1 MSPPQ
6 WKTHLTVR
14 YWPLLWQKIHTAWN
28 NNLKVVCGATFKHK
42 QQQKND
48 MNGPFLR
55 MKRFPNTFQ
64 LNCWRARKV
73 LHGVIYQR
81 TVNRFN
87 TRLYYSLLMLLSQ
100 TTAQH
105 RATRFPKNS
114 TSVRQELWHMHQGIP
129 PSSHACGSSLNAAW
143 GLILFQRRLSRCDL
157 LPGRPSSLCALYKE
171 KCLEMIY
178 VNEGYEVDGEGWR
191 NRGTEQSGG
200 KDKRKADKRKK
211 GRRCTWLGALRWRVN
226 AQQATLRLPEGL
238 APNPLVSNNMCSNHT
253 LSAALTLRLSLP
265 FNLLRLSLSLSPDQC
280 FPLH

>member
-14 YWPLLWQKIHTAWN
+14 YWPLLWQKIHTPWN

-114 TSVRQELWHMHQGIP
+114 TSVRQELWHLHQGIP

-157 LPGRPSSLCALYKE
+157 LPGCPSSLCALYKE

-191 NRGTEQSGG
+191 NRGDGTIGG
-200 KDKRKADKRKK
+200 EGQEKGGQKEKRKEMHLIGSSEVKSQ
-211 GRRCTWLGALRWRVN
+211 CT
-226 AQQATLRLPEGL
+226 T
-238 APNPLVSNNMCSNHT
+238 SNTQTPRGTRSKPSCVK
-253 LSAALTLRLSLP
+253 
-265 FNLLRLSLSLSPDQC
+265 
-280 FPLH
+280 